1 MRPSSGGSSSDDRP
15 WFDAVATRGS
25 VARPERMSGRPEA
38 SDPQDDVLFAM
49 GFFAMVLPVVA
60 VAYAIGAVVIGWA
73 RPIEAGVAFL
83 AVLTQVC
90 LLSWSEERWS
100 RKRLGDVAWA
110 PVIILAKLVG
120 RLSRLPGLG
129 GIAAGL
135 AAAAPLWYPA
145 LVLALA
151 VVLLP

>member
-1 MRPSSGGSSSDDRP
+1 
-15 WFDAVATRGS
+15 
-25 VARPERMSGRPEA
+25 MSGRPEP
-38 SDPQDDVLFAM
+38 SDPQDDVLFTI

-60 VAYAIGAVVIGWA
+60 LAYAIGAVGIGRA

-83 AVLTQVC
+83 VVLTLVC
-90 LLSWSEERWS
+90 LLSWSEERRS
-100 RKRLGDVAWA
+100 RKRLGDIAWA
-110 PVIILAKLVG
+110 PVIILAILVG
-120 RLSRLPGLG
+120 RLSRLPGMG
-129 GIAAGL
+129 GIAGGL